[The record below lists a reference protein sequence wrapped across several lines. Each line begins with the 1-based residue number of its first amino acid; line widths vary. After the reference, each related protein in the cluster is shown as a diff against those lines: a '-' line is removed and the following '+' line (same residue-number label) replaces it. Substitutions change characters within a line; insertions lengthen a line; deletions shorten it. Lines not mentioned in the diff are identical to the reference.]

1 MRKLYLIFLFFMFVF
16 SAHAYEFNVSALTT
30 PIGKAAPKQVLVR
43 KKAAAVI
50 FLKTNIAQLTDM
62 SDSTIEQ
69 AKTSDGYVLYVA
81 PDWPGSLYLTAPG
94 FSPKQV
100 EIGKLPPGA
109 VRQMEVTAQ
118 GKDSQSFKLS
128 SARLSFAVDTAN
140 ATAAVSQTYAP
151 EIWINT
157 DASFQQIQPLLKEGG
172 YTLINDTRPPYRIS
186 PKKKKAKAADVL
198 SPQAL
203 SLLGDISK
211 LPLEERTVYN
221 LDVLW

>member
-1 MRKLYLIFLFFMFVF
+1 MKKLSLVFLCWMFVV
-16 SAHAYEFNVSALTT
+16 SARAYEFNVSALTT
-30 PIGKAAPKQVLVR
+30 PIGKTGPKQILVR

-50 FLKTNIAQLTDM
+50 FLKTNIAQLADM
-62 SDSTIEQ
+62 SDSTLEQ

-81 PDWPGSLYLTAPG
+81 PDWPALLYLTAPG

-100 EIGKLPPGA
+100 EIGNLPPGA
-109 VRQMEVTAQ
+109 VRQMEVTARGQ
-118 GKDSQSFKLS
+118 DPKQFNVVA
-128 SARLSFAVDTAN
+128 ARLAFAADMTN

-172 YTLINDTRPPYRIS
+172 YTLINNTRPPYRIS
-186 PKKKKAKAADVL
+186 PRKKKAKTKDVL

-203 SLLGDISK
+203 GQLGNIANM
-211 LPLEERTVYN
+211 PLEERTVYN
-221 LDVLW
+221 LDISW